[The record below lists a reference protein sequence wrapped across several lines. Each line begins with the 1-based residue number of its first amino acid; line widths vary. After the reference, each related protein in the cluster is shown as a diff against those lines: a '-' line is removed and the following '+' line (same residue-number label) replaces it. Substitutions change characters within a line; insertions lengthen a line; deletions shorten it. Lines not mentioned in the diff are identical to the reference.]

1 MTTHFLLYIV
11 VDIIYHW
18 DYRKLVL
25 GNFDYF
31 FTSKVAHRKIKFFLR
46 IKLRLGNFKEKVMLW
61 VMP

>member
-25 GNFDYF
+25 GNFD
-31 FTSKVAHRKIKFFLR
+31 FFLLQ
-46 IKLRLGNFKEKVMLW
+46 KLHIGKSNFFAH
-61 VMP
+61 